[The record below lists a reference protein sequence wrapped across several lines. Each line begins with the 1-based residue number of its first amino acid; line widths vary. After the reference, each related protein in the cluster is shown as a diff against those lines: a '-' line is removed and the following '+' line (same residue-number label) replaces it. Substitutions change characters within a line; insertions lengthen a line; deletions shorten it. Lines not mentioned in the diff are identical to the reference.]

1 MKKGWIKIYE
11 NTVTNNSNN
20 LKTSIIIPCFNEE
33 KYISKCIDSLLDNS
47 YLKNLIEIIIIDGMS
62 KDNTREIVKKYTTQY
77 FFIKLIDNPKMITS
91 IAMNIGIKEAKG
103 DVIIFTNAHSIYPSN
118 YIEKLIFWLKK
129 SGADEVGGIFIT
141 KPGVDTVIAKTIALV
156 LSHPFGV
163 GNGLFRIGIKEP
175 VYVDTAPFAA
185 YRKEVFNKIGLF
197 NERLVRNQ
205 DLEFNL
211 RLKKAG
217 GKILL
222 VPDILIRYHARP
234 NLKGLFK
241 ENFYNG
247 FWVIYGTKFAK
258 NLFSLRHLV
267 PFFFVLS
274 LCGSLVLS
282 FIYRP
287 FIYLFVLALLISYL
301 ILNVFFSLEI
311 SFQRGFKYFIPV
323 MLSFATLHFSYGFG
337 SIGGLIKLL
346 WERVKKVIL

>member
-1 MKKGWIKIYE
+1 
-11 NTVTNNSNN
+11 
-20 LKTSIIIPCFNEE
+20 
-33 KYISKCIDSLLDNS
+33 
-47 YLKNLIEIIIIDGMS
+47 
-62 KDNTREIVKKYTTQY
+62 
-77 FFIKLIDNPKMITS
+77 
-91 IAMNIGIKEAKG
+91 MNIGIKKAKG
-103 DVIIFTNAHSIYPSN
+103 DIITCTNAHSVYPKN
-118 YIEKLIFWLKK
+118 YIEKSVYWLKK
-129 SGADEVGGIFIT
+129 LNAEVVGGIWIT
-141 KPGVDTVIAKTIALV
+141 KPGVDTVIAKAIALV

-197 NERLVRNQ
+197 NEKLVRNQ

-247 FWVIYGTKFAK
+247 FWVIYGIKFAK

-282 FIYRP
+282 LIYRP
-287 FIYLFVLALLISYL
+287 FIYLFILVLVSYL
-301 ILNVFFSLEI
+301 ILNVFFSLKI

-323 MLSFATLHFSYGFG
+323 MLSFTTLHFSYGFG

-346 WERVKKVIL
+346 WEWIWKNIL